1 MQSVH
6 HGREGMQAGARLCL
20 LGQEEQKAAGSHLCK
35 PEGSGTRLQ
44 RLEVLQLDPTSQNS
58 TSGGPSVQ
66 THEHLVFYIC
76 LYLH

>member
-1 MQSVH
+1 
-6 HGREGMQAGARLCL
+6 MQAGARLCL

-44 RLEVLQLDPTSQNS
+44 PLEVLQLDP

-66 THEHLVFYIC
+66 THEHLVFYVC
-76 LYLH
+76 